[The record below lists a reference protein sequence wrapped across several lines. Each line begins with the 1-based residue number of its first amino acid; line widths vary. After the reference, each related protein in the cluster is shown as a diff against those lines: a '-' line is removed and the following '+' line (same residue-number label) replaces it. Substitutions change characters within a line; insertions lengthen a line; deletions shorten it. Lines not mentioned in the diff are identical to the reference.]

1 MEWRRIRSE
10 RRARLSM
17 AGRPLA
23 RIEKHGAGALRRR
36 MALPDGFDLD
46 EFVTRVLAEDL
57 GQGGDITSAATIA
70 ADARFG
76 AEMNARQALVVA
88 GIEIAQAFF
97 RSLDREVEI
106 ELLADDGDRVEAGTT
121 LMRLSGNARAM
132 LAAER
137 PALNTLQHLSGIATL
152 TRHYVDAIDGA
163 GAVLLDTRKTLP
175 GLRGLE

>member
-1 MEWRRIRSE
+1 
-10 RRARLSM
+10 M
-17 AGRPLA
+17 AGRALA
-23 RIEKHGAGALRRR
+23 HIEIGGAGALEQR

-57 GQGGDITSAATIA
+57 GTRGDVTSAATIA
-70 ADARFG
+70 ADARFT

-88 GIEIAQAFF
+88 GIEIAQSFF

-137 PALNTLQHLSGIATL
+137 SALNALQHLSGIATL
-152 TRHYVDAIDGA
+152 TRSYVDAIAGT
-163 GAVLLDTRKTLP
+163 GAVLLDTRKTIP
-175 GLRGLE
+175 GL